1 MKMAVLETPTA
12 IAGVAG
18 LGTLAMATVPAGF
31 EDWRVTAM
39 LALIVLTCLG
49 IIVYIV
55 NSNNKASVKFAETLT
70 KVTERQ
76 AAQSHQS
83 DAIVGE
89 LRTTTQAVTRLVD
102 KLDNRPCMGS

>member
-1 MKMAVLETPTA
+1 MAVLETPTA

-18 LGTLAMATVPAGF
+18 LGTLAIATVPAGF

-39 LALIVLTCLG
+39 LAFLVLTCLG

-55 NSNNKASVKFAETLT
+55 NNNNKASVKFAETLT

-83 DAIVGE
+83 ETIVGE

-102 KLDNRPCMGS
+102 KLDSRPCIGS

>member
-1 MKMAVLETPTA
+1 MAVLETPTT

-39 LALIVLTCLG
+39 LAFLVMTCLG

-55 NSNNKASVKFAETLT
+55 NSYNKTSVKFAETLT

-76 AAQSHQS
+76 ATQSQQI
-83 DAIVGE
+83 DAMVGE

-102 KLDNRPCMGS
+102 KLESRPCIGS